1 MGVAPALVLAAIV
14 IVAVAAAAVVLSYR
28 QKRDDAS
35 LPVLDS
41 VSRTLGQLQSELARL
56 GRNQEELRQDIQRGR
71 EASILQL
78 SETAKGLHGE
88 IGQAQKALAEVKA
101 LEQGRA
107 RQLEQASDSLKRLEA
122 VVAGSATRGTAGE
135 NILARALAQ
144 LPPDLLEINVAFGS
158 RIVEYALRLP
168 GGRFLPID
176 SKWTSVAY
184 LERLETVAAEQP
196 LERKRLLEQVVRDV
210 RMKIRDMIKYLD
222 PERTLSLG
230 LLAVPDA
237 VYVAAPEAHG
247 EGYREGVLVVPYS
260 LALPY
265 VLALYRL
272 TVRFGCAVD
281 TDQLASRLRQL
292 EEILRRSADQVESR
306 LSRGL
311 VQVENARDALR
322 DNLLE
327 ARRATERLLQT
338 AGDEP
343 PAAAL
348 PAHLPVLMVGERD

>member
-1 MGVAPALVLAAIV
+1 MGLEPALILAAIV
-14 IVAVAAAAVVLSYR
+14 IVAVAAAAVVLWAR
-28 QKRDDAS
+28 QKRDDPS

-56 GRNQEELRQDIQRGR
+56 GRNQEDLRQDIQRGR

-78 SETAKGLHGE
+78 SETAKGLQGE
-88 IGQAQKALAEVKA
+88 ISQAQKALAEVKA

-107 RQLEQASDSLKRLEA
+107 RQLEQAADSLKRLEA
-122 VVAGSATRGTAGE
+122 VVAGSATRGAAGE

-176 SKWTSVAY
+176 SKWTSVAS
-184 LERLETVAAEQP
+184 LERLDSLAEEQP
-196 LERKRLLEQVVRDV
+196 QERRRLLDQVVRDL
-210 RMKIRDMIKYLD
+210 RSKIRDMTKYLD

-292 EEILRRSADQVESR
+292 EEILRRSADEVESR

-338 AGDEP
+338 AADEP
-343 PAAAL
+343 PSAAL